1 MHPQGRIQKPKA
13 QVKVDLG
20 QAETLQCEK
29 CTNYFRFLKISF
41 RSVFYIVFRG
51 FGVSGDVRYL

>member
-1 MHPQGRIQKPKA
+1 MSMHPMGPMKKPKQ

-29 CTNYFRFLKISF
+29 CYCCSF
-41 RSVFYIVFRG
+41 WRS
-51 FGVSGDVRYL
+51 